1 MHTKNRQRALRRHHR
16 ARLIARR
23 TRAANPYWGRL
34 WMPEPTFTPAQA
46 GQLARTPKNC
56 NCWMC
61 RNPRGVFREL
71 LLREKSDL
79 EAIRREVV

>member
-1 MHTKNRQRALRRHHR
+1 MPHNNTSRALRRHHR
-16 ARLIARR
+16 ARLIAKR
-23 TRAANPYWGRL
+23 THPSNPYWGR
-34 WMPEPTFTPAQA
+34 WAPGSAFTAAQA

-56 NCWMC
+56 ACWMC

-71 LLREKSDL
+71 LLREQSDL